1 MLYLGVLNVNF
12 NELTLFLWKSF
23 KHSNKQPAQEME
35 NDAKQ
40 AMAINNWSTT
50 WHVLKKDQMDWK
62 TWPQNE
68 FPFCSY
74 ISLIRGK
81 GNAKDRNKH
90 WN

>member
-50 WHVLKKDQMDWK
+50 
-62 TWPQNE
+62 
-68 FPFCSY
+68 
-74 ISLIRGK
+74 
-81 GNAKDRNKH
+81 
-90 WN
+90 